1 LVLLPELP
9 EELPLLAL
17 LPEPAPPELE
27 DDDDESEDVDDFAA
41 GSDLV
46 SVLAPESELAALSP
60 VSGLVPLAPPGRS
73 DRLSFR

>member
-9 EELPLLAL
+9 EELPLL
-17 LPEPAPPELE
+17 PEPLELEPPELE
-27 DDDDESEDVDDFAA
+27 DDDESEDVDDFAA

-46 SVLAPESELAALSP
+46 SVLAPESELAGLSP
-60 VSGLVPLAPPGRS
+60 VSGLVPLALPGRS